1 MSSAD
6 APTPGPFAPTPG
18 GLPCYEPFGAPPG
31 ESPAPYSTFKMFGA
45 PPPPSESPAPYS
57 TFKLIPGAAPAPP
70 SPTGSCEEE
79 DYFSQDG
86 GSSPEGIYVSADDVA
101 ALQQWAEERASVNE
115 RLNHVEQLA
124 SEREQEAAELRK
136 RLEES
141 EAALRLAQETAQAA
155 LAPAPAPA
163 AAAAAAPAAAAE
175 RQPLRSMATLRHTH
189 DEANALASQHKVGVS
204 NRIAQENRSLLSELR
219 KLKQGSKDGGVA
231 WQQQQQQQEAAPE
244 IS

>member
-1 MSSAD
+1 M
-6 APTPGPFAPTPG
+6 
-18 GLPCYEPFGAPPG
+18 
-31 ESPAPYSTFKMFGA
+31 
-45 PPPPSESPAPYS
+45 
-57 TFKLIPGAAPAPP
+57 
-70 SPTGSCEEE
+70 
-79 DYFSQDG
+79 
-86 GSSPEGIYVSADDVA
+86 
-101 ALQQWAEERASVNE
+101 NE